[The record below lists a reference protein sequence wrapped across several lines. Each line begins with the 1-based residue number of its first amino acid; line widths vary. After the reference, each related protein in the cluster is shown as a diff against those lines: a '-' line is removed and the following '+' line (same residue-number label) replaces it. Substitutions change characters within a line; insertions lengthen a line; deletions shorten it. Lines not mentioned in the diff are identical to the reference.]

1 MEKSKIAKRSFLM
14 VLLVAGLLLSIS
26 TSGMYSYQ
34 RDLENRADKVDHID
48 NITPR
53 HWPMV
58 EDPLLDS
65 VFRIDITTIAVTFD
79 YMPENHY
86 VDCHAKVEFTMRMGQ
101 RRPVIHLAPAI
112 RDNAGTVS
120 AIQLNN
126 ETLNLSDESDV
137 RIISFDESSQQALEF
152 QRDLGTNTSIV
163 HTLEVFYQLTLP
175 GLYPRFSTK
184 VNDLEGRGNE
194 ERFPTINTPH
204 ELARHILTFRV
215 HSNTPF
221 RCIGSGFVEKT
232 NSNVQEWTL
241 DTEREV
247 ASYTVMFA
255 LLPQQDTFFEER
267 NINGVDVRVMAF
279 VGGASID
286 TAFNM
291 LEPWLSE
298 LDANLGPFPMPRG
311 LSVFLTSSG
320 GGMEYYGATITSLWA
335 LLHEVF
341 HMYYACSTVNKT
353 YRDSWMDEAITKWYE
368 LSVDPTFYPMPDS
381 YSSNIVS
388 GRSPAAVGFDRRAYN
403 EGAHILEAVAR
414 ELGGRN
420 GMIAFLRYVHTNYSF
435 SPFTTLD
442 FLDYLEDY
450 SGVDMTDRF
459 LNWLFQGEQTGYAAG
474 TSSSTSS
481 YPLIHK
487 QKVDMTP
494 PQSLLQKYSTH
505 THKRRIK

>member
-1 MEKSKIAKRSFLM
+1 MEKSKIAKRSFLK
-14 VLLVAGLLLSIS
+14 VLLAAGLVLSIS
-26 TSGMYSYQ
+26 TSGMYSDQ
-34 RDLENRADKVDHID
+34 GDLENRVGVGIL
-48 NITPR
+48 NPL

-58 EDPLLDS
+58 ENYLLDS
-65 VFRIDITTIAVTFD
+65 VFRIDISTIAVTFD
-79 YMPENHY
+79 YMPEDHY
-86 VDCHAKVEFTMRMGQ
+86 VDCHAKVEFTMRSGQ

-112 RDNAGTVS
+112 RDDAGTVS
-120 AIQLNN
+120 SIQLNN

-137 RIISFDESSQQALEF
+137 RIISVDESTQQALEF
-152 QRDLGTNTSIV
+152 QRDLGTNTNIV
-163 HTLEVFYQLTLP
+163 HTLEFFYQLTLP
-175 GLYPRFSTK
+175 GLYPRFSTE
-184 VNDLEGRGNE
+184 VTDLEGRGNE

-232 NSNVQEWTL
+232 DSNVQEWTL

-247 ASYTVMFA
+247 ASYTVMFV
-255 LLPQQDTFFEER
+255 LLPEQDTNFEER
-267 NINGVDVRVMAF
+267 NLNGVDVRFMAF

-286 TAFNM
+286 SAFNM
-291 LEPWLSE
+291 LEPWLLE

-320 GGMEYYGATITSLWA
+320 GGMEYYGGTITSLYA

-341 HMYYACSTVNKT
+341 HMYYGCSTVNKT
-353 YRDSWMDEAITKWYE
+353 YRDSWMDEAINEWYE
-368 LSVDPTFYPMPDS
+368 HSVDPTFYPMSDA
-381 YSSNIVS
+381 YGSNIVS
-388 GRSPAAVGFDRRAYN
+388 GRSPVGVGFDPRAYN
-403 EGAHILEAVAR
+403 EGAHIMEAVAR

-420 GMIAFLRYVHTNYSF
+420 EMIAFLRYLHTNYSF

-450 SGVDMTDRF
+450 SGVDMTGRF
-459 LNWLFQGEQTGYAAG
+459 LNWLYQGEQTGNAAR
-474 TSSSTSS
+474 TLSSSSH
-481 YPLIHK
+481 LMHK

>member
-14 VLLVAGLLLSIS
+14 VLLAAGLLLSIS
-26 TSGMYSYQ
+26 ISGIYPYQ
-34 RDLENRADKVDHID
+34 RNLENRVDKVGNID

-53 HWPMV
+53 HWHMV
-58 EDPLLDS
+58 ADPLLDS
-65 VFRIDITTIAVTFD
+65 VFRIDINTITVTFD
-79 YMPENHY
+79 YMPESHY
-86 VDCHAKVEFTMRMGQ
+86 VDCHAKVEFVMRMGQ

-112 RDNAGTVS
+112 RNNAGTVC

-126 ETLNLSDESDV
+126 EILNLSDESDV

-152 QRDLGTNTSIV
+152 QRDLGTNTNIV
-163 HTLEVFYQLTLP
+163 HTLEIFYQLTLP
-175 GLYPRFSTK
+175 GLYPRFSTE
-184 VNDLEGRGNE
+184 VNDIEGRGNE

-232 NSNVQEWTL
+232 NFNVQEWTL

-255 LLPQQDTFFEER
+255 LLPQHDTVFEER
-267 NINGVDVRVMAF
+267 NINGVDVRVLAF

-286 TAFNM
+286 WAFDM
-291 LEPWLSE
+291 LEQWLPE
-298 LDANLGPFPMPRG
+298 LEDNLGPFPMPRG
-311 LSVFLTSSG
+311 LSVFLTSRG
-320 GGMEYYGATITSLWA
+320 GGMEYYGATITSLYA
-335 LLHEVF
+335 LMHEVF
-341 HMYYACSTVNKT
+341 HMYFGCSTVNKT
-353 YRDSWMDEAITKWYE
+353 YRDSWLDEAINEWYE
-368 LSVDPTFYPMPDS
+368 HSVDPSFYPMPDT

-403 EGAHILEAVAR
+403 EGAHIMEAVAR
-414 ELGGRN
+414 ELGSRN
-420 GMIAFLRYVHTNYSF
+420 GMIAFLRYVHSNYSF

-442 FLDYLEDY
+442 FLAYLEDY

-459 LNWLFQGEQTGYAAG
+459 LNWVFQGEQTSSEAG
-474 TSSSTSS
+474 TFSSTSS
-481 YPLIHK
+481 CPIIHK

-494 PQSLLQKYSTH
+494 PRSLLQKYSTH

>member
-1 MEKSKIAKRSFLM
+1 MEKSKTVKRSFLM

-26 TSGMYSYQ
+26 ASRAYSYP
-34 RDLENRADKVDHID
+34 RDLENRVGIIGHI
-48 NITPR
+48 IPPPS
-53 HWPMV
+53 HWQMV

-65 VFRIDITTIAVTFD
+65 VFRIDIKTIAVTFD
-79 YMPENHY
+79 YVPGGY
-86 VDCHAKVEFTMRMGQ
+86 YADCHAVVDFTMRSGQ

-112 RDNAGTVS
+112 RDNAGTVG

-137 RIISFDESSQQALEF
+137 RIISFDESSEQALEF
-152 QRDLGTNTSIV
+152 QRDLEANIV
-163 HTLEVFYQLTLP
+163 HTLEMSYQLTLP
-175 GLYPRFSTK
+175 EGYPRFSTE
-184 VNDLEGRGNE
+184 VTDLEGRGNE

-204 ELARHILTFRV
+204 ELARHFLTFRV

-221 RCIGSGFVEKT
+221 RCIGSGLVEKT
-232 NSNVQEWTL
+232 NADVQEWTL

-255 LLPQQDTFFEER
+255 LLPEQDTVFEER
-267 NINGVDVRVMAF
+267 NINGTDVRILAF
-279 VGGASID
+279 VGGASIH

-291 LEPWLSE
+291 LEPWLPE
-298 LDANLGPFPMPRG
+298 LEANFGPFPMPRG
-311 LSVFLTSSG
+311 LSIFLTSGG
-320 GGMEYYGATITSLWA
+320 GGMEYYGGTITSVWA

-341 HMYYACSTVNKT
+341 HMYYGCSTINKT
-353 YRDSWMDEAITKWYE
+353 YRDSWLDEAIDEWYE

-381 YSSNIVS
+381 YRSNIVS
-388 GRSPAAVGFDRRAYN
+388 GRSPVGVGFDRRAYD
-403 EGAHILEAVAR
+403 EGAHIMEAVAR

-420 GMIAFLRYVHTNYSF
+420 AMIAFLRYVHTNYSF
-435 SPFTTLD
+435 SPFTTFD

-459 LNWLFQGEQTGYAAG
+459 LDWLYLGEQTGSAAG
-474 TSSSTSS
+474 PPSSSDH
-481 YPLIHK
+481 LMHK

-494 PQSLLQKYSTH
+494 PESLLQKYSTYSD
-505 THKRRIK
+505 KRRTK

>member
-14 VLLVAGLLLSIS
+14 VLLAAGLLLSIS

-34 RDLENRADKVDHID
+34 RDLENRVDKVDNID
-48 NITPR
+48 NITPW

-65 VFRIDITTIAVTFD
+65 VFRIDISTIAVTYD
-79 YMPENHY
+79 YMPESHY
-86 VDCHAKVEFTMRMGQ
+86 VDCHAKVEFTMRSGQ
-101 RRPVIHLAPAI
+101 SRPVIHLAPAI

-120 AIQLNN
+120 AIQLND

-152 QRDLGTNTSIV
+152 QRNLEANTV
-163 HTLEVFYQLTLP
+163 HTLEIFYRLFLP
-175 GLYPRFSTK
+175 GLYPRFSTE
-184 VNDLEGRGNE
+184 VTDIPGRGNE
-194 ERFPTINTPH
+194 ERFPSINTPH

-215 HSNTPF
+215 HGDTPF
-221 RCIGSGFVEKT
+221 RCIGSGLVEKT
-232 NSNVQEWTL
+232 NSDVQEWTL

-255 LLPQQDTFFEER
+255 LLPQQDTILEER
-267 NINGVDVRVMAF
+267 NINGTDVRIMAF
-279 VGGASID
+279 IGGASID
-286 TAFNM
+286 WAFDM
-291 LEPWLSE
+291 LEPWLPE
-298 LDANLGPFPMPRG
+298 LEANLGPFPMPRG
-311 LSVFLTSSG
+311 LSIFLVSDG

-341 HMYYACSTVNKT
+341 HMYYGCSTVNKT
-353 YRDSWMDEAITKWYE
+353 YRDSWMDEAIDKWYE
-368 LSVDPTFYPMPDS
+368 LSVDPTFYPMPDT

-388 GRSPAAVGFDRRAYN
+388 GRSPAAVGFDRRAYD
-403 EGAHILEAVAR
+403 EGAHIMEAVAR

-420 GMIAFLRYVHTNYSF
+420 GMIVFLRYIHTNYSF
-435 SPFTTLD
+435 SPFTTMD

-450 SGVDMTDRF
+450 SGVDMTGRF
-459 LNWLFQGEQTGYAAG
+459 LNWLYQGEQTNYAAG
-474 TSSSTSS
+474 TSSSPLSC
-481 YPLIHK
+481 PLIHK

-494 PQSLLQKYSTH
+494 PQSLLQKYNTH
-505 THKRRIK
+505 TQ

>member
-14 VLLVAGLLLSIS
+14 FLLAVGLLLSIS

-34 RDLENRADKVDHID
+34 RDLENRVVKID
-48 NITPR
+48 NIGNMIPWLW
-53 HWPMV
+53 HIM

-65 VFRIDITTIAVTFD
+65 VFRIDIDTITVTFD
-79 YMPENHY
+79 YVPESHY
-86 VDCHAKVEFTMRMGQ
+86 VDCQAKIEFTMRRGQ

-112 RDNAGTVS
+112 RDNAGTVNS
-120 AIQLNN
+120 IQLNN

-137 RIISFDESSQQALEF
+137 RIISFNESSQQALEF
-152 QRDLGTNTSIV
+152 QRNLGTNTNIV
-163 HTLEVFYQLTLP
+163 HILEIFYQLTLP
-175 GLYPRFSTK
+175 GLYPRFSTE

-232 NSNVQEWTL
+232 DSNIQEWTL

-255 LLPQQDTFFEER
+255 LLPQQDTIFEER
-267 NINGVDVRVMAF
+267 NINGVDVRVLAF
-279 VGGASID
+279 VGGAYVD
-286 TAFNM
+286 GAFDM
-291 LEPWLSE
+291 LEQWLPE
-298 LDANLGPFPMPRG
+298 LEDNLGSFPMPRG

-320 GGMEYYGATITSLWA
+320 GGMEYYGATITSLYA
-335 LLHEVF
+335 LMHEVF
-341 HMYYACSTVNKT
+341 HMYYGCSTVNKT
-353 YRDSWMDEAITKWYE
+353 YRDSWLDEAINVWYE
-368 LSVDPTFYPMPDS
+368 LSVDPTFYPMPDT

-403 EGAHILEAVAR
+403 EGAHIMEAVAR

-420 GMIAFLRYVHTNYSF
+420 GMIAFLRYVHSNYSF

-450 SGVDMTDRF
+450 SGVDMTARF
-459 LNWLFQGEQTGYAAG
+459 LNWLFQGEQTGSAAE
-474 TSSSTSS
+474 TSSSPLS

-494 PQSLLQKYSTH
+494 PQPLLQKYSTH